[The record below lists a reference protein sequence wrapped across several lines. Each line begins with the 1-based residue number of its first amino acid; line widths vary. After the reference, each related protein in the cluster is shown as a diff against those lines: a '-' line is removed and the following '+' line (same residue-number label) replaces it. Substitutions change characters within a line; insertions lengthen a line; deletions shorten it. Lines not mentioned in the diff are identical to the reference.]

1 MMPRPSITKHCAF
14 HITGEHVMEHAPQNR
29 AMDKTVF
36 HDNSTYELLRVAT
49 SLAPHTRVHALDD
62 RGEIPSQY
70 HTYIRNT

>member
-1 MMPRPSITKHCAF
+1 
-14 HITGEHVMEHAPQNR
+14 MEHAPQNR